1 MLTEEHLRSLTTYL
15 LNTANDMEKREK
27 ENGAPPLLP
36 NVGSGDPPEVT
47 DDPIHVIRK
56 LARQIEVLSYD
67 PVLFESMLE
76 EYDLNV
82 GPLDKPLEDVPLH
95 INDESPVA
103 QAIVKWRLENA
114 V

>member
-1 MLTEEHLRSLTTYL
+1 
-15 LNTANDMEKREK
+15 
-27 ENGAPPLLP
+27 
-36 NVGSGDPPEVT
+36 
-47 DDPIHVIRK
+47 
-56 LARQIEVLSYD
+56 
-67 PVLFESMLE
+67 MLE